1 MRRRRP
7 IRPRSGLPDAV
18 RSERERRELL
28 VSHGIV
34 ALLQLGIAIAL
45 AVAAVQTYHM
55 WRQDVPY
62 IPREVAR
69 AVPWFLFLG
78 TAMATLAAGRALR
91 RVRVIQRLPLEA
103 PPEP

>member
-1 MRRRRP
+1 MRRRP
-7 IRPRSGLPDAV
+7 PLRPRSGLPEGV
-18 RSERERRELL
+18 RSLRERRELL

-34 ALLQLGIAIAL
+34 ALLQAGIAVAL
-45 AVAAVQTYHM
+45 VVAALQTYRM

-62 IPREVAR
+62 IPRDVAR

-78 TAMATLAAGRALR
+78 AALASLTAFRAVR
-91 RVRVIQRLPLEA
+91 RVRIIQRLPLEV